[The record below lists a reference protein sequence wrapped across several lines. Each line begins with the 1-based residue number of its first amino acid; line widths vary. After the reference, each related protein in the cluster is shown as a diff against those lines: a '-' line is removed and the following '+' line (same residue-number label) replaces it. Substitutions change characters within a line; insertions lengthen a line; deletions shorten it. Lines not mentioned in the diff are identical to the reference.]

1 MEREER
7 PGPFQG
13 NQPDLKYMLPLC
25 DYSMKTKQNNLKGKV
40 WITKIGKVFL
50 HLQNVNQDNL
60 QHGHDYSS
68 IYRQNVDRLTEVS
81 CGW

>member
-25 DYSMKTKQNNLKGKV
+25 DYSIKTKENNLKGKV
-40 WITKIGKVFL
+40 WITEVGKVFL
-50 HLQNVNQDNL
+50 HL
-60 QHGHDYSS
+60 
-68 IYRQNVDRLTEVS
+68 
-81 CGW
+81 